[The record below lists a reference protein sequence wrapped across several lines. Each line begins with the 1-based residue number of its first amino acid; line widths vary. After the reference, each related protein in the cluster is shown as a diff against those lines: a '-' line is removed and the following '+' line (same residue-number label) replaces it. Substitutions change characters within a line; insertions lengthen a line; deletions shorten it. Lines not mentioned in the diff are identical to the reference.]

1 MKVFSNLIETFKACG
16 RFKESISVFSSSL
29 NLITA
34 KIIESKTTPS
44 VLSFEFSN
52 ILLISSGSFIASSTN
67 IFRNISTS
75 FSSKC

>member
-29 NLITA
+29 NLLTA

-44 VLSFEFSN
+44 ALSFVFFYY
-52 ILLISSGSFIASSTN
+52 LSSIN
-67 IFRNISTS
+67 DR
-75 FSSKC
+75 KEDK